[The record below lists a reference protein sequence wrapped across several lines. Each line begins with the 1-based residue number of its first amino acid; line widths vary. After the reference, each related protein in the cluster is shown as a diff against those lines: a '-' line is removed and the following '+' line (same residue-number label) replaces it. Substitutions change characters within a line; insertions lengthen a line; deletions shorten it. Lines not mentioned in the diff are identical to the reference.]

1 MTDFCIDTVQP
12 HRGHPVADLANNLT
26 GRIRAIR
33 RRRGL
38 KRLLDLDDRMLDDI
52 GVTRGEVQIASN
64 LPLSLDAERE
74 LRRMS
79 LERRRRKM

>member
-52 GVTRGEVQIASN
+52 GVTQK
-64 LPLSLDAERE
+64 DAEKEARRPSWDAPDQW
-74 LRRMS
+74 LR
-79 LERRRRKM
+79 